1 MIKKIIKNTYASLP
15 YKKQFLNFIKKIY
28 TPPEHIYRHLYFKGT
43 FKVNVDSQYNFRINH
58 YGYQIENE
66 IFWGGLKN
74 GWEKVS
80 INLWIKLCKNSS
92 IVIDIGSNTGVYALL
107 AKTINPSAK
116 VYAFEPVNRV
126 FAKLKENINLNNYDI
141 TAIEKAVSNSDG
153 FATIYDTNSEH
164 TNSVTVN
171 KNLSSSDIK
180 VIETKIETITLNSFI
195 KNHDI
200 EKIDL
205 IKIDVE
211 THEPEVLEG
220 FSEYLK
226 IFRPTFLI
234 EILND
239 EIGERVNKIVKG
251 LDYLY
256 FNIDDRKGS
265 IRQTNNITH
274 SDYYNYLLCNV
285 YTANKLGLIT

>member
-1 MIKKIIKNTYASLP
+1 MLKKIIKNAYTLLP
-15 YKKQFLNFIKKIY
+15 YKKQFYYFIKKIY
-28 TPPEHIYRHLYFKGT
+28 APPEYIYKHLHFKGT
-43 FKVNVDSQYNFRINH
+43 FKVNIDSRHRFRINH

-66 IFWGGLKN
+66 IFWGGLTG
-74 GWEKVS
+74 GWEKIS
-80 INLWIKLCKNSS
+80 MGLWIKLCKSS
-92 IVIDIGSNTGVYALL
+92 SVIIDIGANTGVYALA
-107 AKTINPSAK
+107 AKTINPKAK
-116 VYAFEPVNRV
+116 VFAFEPVKRV
-126 FAKLKENINLNNYDI
+126 FYKLQENIKLNNYDI

-171 KNLSSSDIK
+171 KNLSAADTK
-180 VIETKIETITLNSFI
+180 VFEKKIETITLNSFV
-195 KNHDI
+195 KNYDI

-211 THEPEVLEG
+211 THEPEVSEG

-226 IFRPTFLI
+226 IFRPVLII

-239 EIGERVNKIVKG
+239 EIGEKVNKIVAG

-256 FNIDDRKGS
+256 FNIDERKG
-265 IRQTNNITH
+265 IRQTKKITR
-274 SDYYNYLLCNV
+274 SDYFNYLLCNEDA
-285 YTANKLGLIT
+285 ANELGLIN